1 MVESV
6 EEIYLPS
13 DSYWQKLV
21 TIHNCFGNVPLE
33 KHQSVL
39 QMSWICKIEHEV
51 CVEG

>member
-33 KHQSVL
+33 KHQCSSDVL
-39 QMSWICKIEHEV
+39 DIQD
-51 CVEG
+51 